1 MRPESTS
8 SGSVPGVS
16 AAVCVTPLALVDGRV
31 CGRSVEFASASSF
44 GASSFDLLAFS
55 PLLGRFAALPLS
67 ALAVAV
73 FAAAVADWPALGGVV
88 TALPF
93 GPFASAAPDAG
104 VAPAPPV
111 VPPAAALGVP
121 VARAALVRA
130 A

>member
-44 GASSFDLLAFS
+44 GASSFDLAAFPLDLAAALAFGLLAFS

-73 FAAAVADWPALGGVV
+73 FAAAVAD
-88 TALPF
+88 
-93 GPFASAAPDAG
+93 
-104 VAPAPPV
+104 
-111 VPPAAALGVP
+111 
-121 VARAALVRA
+121 
-130 A
+130 